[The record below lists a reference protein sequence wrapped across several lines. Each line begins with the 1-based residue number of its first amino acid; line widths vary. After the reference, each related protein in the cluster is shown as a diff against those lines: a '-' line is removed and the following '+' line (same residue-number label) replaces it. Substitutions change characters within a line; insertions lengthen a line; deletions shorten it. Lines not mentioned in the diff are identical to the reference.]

1 MVKENRNLYKEI
13 LIKVN
18 IKMVD
23 LMDLG
28 HINGQTVLFMRVHL
42 KMVLGTEKENGLII
56 KLSILEITHKVL
68 KKVMVNSTFQ
78 VEIFT
83 KEILF
88 QIVGK
93 VTEKC
98 FGLMGLFIKD
108 NGRMVIRMEKDKFI
122 YLEIKLW
129 VVFFRTAF

>member
-1 MVKENRNLYKEI
+1 MVKENKNLYKEI

-68 KKVMVNSTFQ
+68 KKVMVNFTFQ

-83 KEILF
+83 KETSSL
-88 QIVGK
+88 IVGK
-93 VTEKC
+93 DMEKC
-98 FGLMGLFIKD
+98 FGLMDLFIKV
-108 NGRMVIRMEKDKFI
+108 NGKMVIKMEKDKFI
-122 YLEIKLW
+122 CLEIKL
-129 VVFFRTAF
+129 